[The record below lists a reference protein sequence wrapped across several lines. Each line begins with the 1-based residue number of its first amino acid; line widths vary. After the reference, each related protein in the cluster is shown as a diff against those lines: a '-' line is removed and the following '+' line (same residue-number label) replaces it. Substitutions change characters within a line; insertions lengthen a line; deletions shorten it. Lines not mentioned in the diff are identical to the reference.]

1 MIAAINHLTGRHP
14 ASYQRGSLYSSHR
27 KFFVNPKKHMAAPY
41 WYCIDLLYSWC
52 LSFKRQIY
60 DFHCHTRRKR
70 KVKYSEHWINILII
84 FSFARTNALII
95 DHWEVDSDLVS
106 LEEEQGEGAFGKV
119 YKGTIKQATT
129 ISRRLSV
136 MPPVSPLRK
145 SAITQAMPFTVA
157 VKMLHGKFWV
167 IIPYFFH
174 SLRHRRNETLVKS
187 GCETRPKSLIWAP
200 TCVPGFESVG
210 GTEQGSRLCFADVTK
225 AWLRRRNFHVLNK
238 FDFGATLG
246 RHQIQTAHRVSSLL
260 VSQVWQNFDRLC
272 RTFAAPN

>member
-1 MIAAINHLTGRHP
+1 M
-14 ASYQRGSLYSSHR
+14 
-27 KFFVNPKKHMAAPY
+27 
-41 WYCIDLLYSWC
+41 
-52 LSFKRQIY
+52 
-60 DFHCHTRRKR
+60 
-70 KVKYSEHWINILII
+70 
-84 FSFARTNALII
+84 
-95 DHWEVDSDLVS
+95 S

-187 GCETRPKSLIWAP
+187 GCETRPTSLI
-200 TCVPGFESVG
+200 
-210 GTEQGSRLCFADVTK
+210 
-225 AWLRRRNFHVLNK
+225 
-238 FDFGATLG
+238 
-246 RHQIQTAHRVSSLL
+246 
-260 VSQVWQNFDRLC
+260 
-272 RTFAAPN
+272 